1 MAQVIDRK
9 DIIIKLQDDEEYY
22 NGIGRKYLSNSDIG
36 TLLKN
41 PKDFGKKREDSKEFA
56 MGRYFHQLFLE
67 PKKAEEWDF
76 IDVASRNTK
85 KYKEYV
91 AELQA
96 NSSRPRNFALL
107 QREKEDVER
116 WVETMKANFDMFNYI
131 YDDNNKFEV
140 PAIAEICGEQ
150 WKGKADIVGKDFLFD
165 LKTTSNIN
173 DFRWNFRKYN
183 YDSQAYIYS
192 TLFNKPMMFLV
203 IDKTSGMMGA
213 YTVSDESL
221 NRGKEKV
228 ERAVE
233 VYQKFFGENPTEDIN
248 QYYFYEEI

>member
-1 MAQVIDRK
+1 MVDAKSNVLELLK
-9 DIIIKLQDDEEYY
+9 DDNEYY

-41 PKDFGKKREDSKEFA
+41 PKDFGRKREDTKEFA

-67 PKKAEEWDF
+67 PNKADEWDF
-76 IDVASRNTK
+76 IDVSSRNTK
-85 KYKEYV
+85 KYKDYV

-96 NSSRPRNFALL
+96 SSNRPRNFALL

-116 WVETMKANFDMFNYI
+116 WVDTMKANYDMFNYI
-131 YDDNNKFEV
+131 YADSNSYEV
-140 PAIAEICGEQ
+140 PKIAEICGEM
-150 WKGKADIVGKDFLFD
+150 WKGKADIVGKDFIFD

-192 TLFNKPMMFLV
+192 TLFDKPMMFLV
-203 IDKTSGMMGA
+203 IDKISGMMGA
-213 YTVSDESL
+213 YTVSEDSL
-221 NRGKEKV
+221 LRGKEKV
-228 ERAVE
+228 MRAVE
-233 VYQKFFGENPTEDIN
+233 VYRKFFGDNPTDDID